1 MQPLPHLAT
10 RIFDTPL
17 LIAPQKLEVILGVLA
32 PRLGLDASPTAAV
45 VTASDRG
52 QRKSYEV
59 TPDGI
64 AIVPVEGTL
73 VHKSYGIDALSGL
86 RSYTDIQAEIEDA
99 ATDPAIKA
107 ILLDVDSPG
116 GELAGAFDA
125 ADTIFAARV
134 AKPLFAVANN
144 DAFSAAYLLASGAER
159 VYVSRTSGVGSIGVI
174 VSHLDVSGND
184 EKMGYKYTIIYA
196 GSHKADLQPHAP
208 LSEEARAVLEA
219 EVARTYQLLVSS
231 VARNR
236 GTPESFIRAT
246 EAALYFGSDAVNL
259 KLADRMGTRQDALV
273 DLRTVIANRNTNRA
287 ALAANTQLKGE
298 QPMAEQVIE
307 QKAPEVPSDLEA
319 LKAEAR
325 KHGYAEAREIVELCT
340 LAGMPAKAA
349 ALLARKATPDEARQ
363 SLMEAQVAENG
374 AEIRSHVMPDT
385 GTGTK
390 TSLENNPVI
399 KAVERLAAKG
409 VN

>member
-32 PRLGLDASPTAAV
+32 PRLGLDLPPTAAV
-45 VTASDRG
+45 AISERP
-52 QRKSYEV
+52 RRRPYEV
-59 TPDGI
+59 LPEGI
-64 AIVPVEGTL
+64 AIIPIEGTL
-73 VHKSYGIDALSGL
+73 VHKSYGMDALSGL
-86 RSYTDIQAEIEDA
+86 RSYAEIQEEIEDA
-99 ATDPAIKA
+99 ATDPGVKA
-107 ILLDVDSPG
+107 ILLDIDSPG
-116 GELAGAFDA
+116 GEMAGAFDT
-125 ADTIFAARV
+125 ADTIFAARST
-134 AKPLFAVANN
+134 KPLFAVANN
-144 DAFSAAYLLASGAER
+144 DAFSAAYLLAWGAER
-159 VYVSRTSGVGSIGVI
+159 VYASRTSGVGSIGVI

-236 GTPESFIRAT
+236 GTPESLIRAT

-259 KLADRMGTRQDALV
+259 KLADRMGTRQDALAG
-273 DLRTVIANRNTNRA
+273 LRTVIANRNTNRA

-363 SLMEAQVAENG
+363 SLM
-374 AEIRSHVMPDT
+374 
-385 GTGTK
+385 
-390 TSLENNPVI
+390 
-399 KAVERLAAKG
+399 
-409 VN
+409 